1 MQLALNSRVL
11 KYFLASLVSFDM
23 HEVWLRSNRRIL
35 TLGLIPGLAISGAAI
50 ALWATASSSGLQW
63 FAGLMLLVGLALVA
77 IVVRQLVRP
86 RVAYAD
92 GNVLFYLRAG
102 QPIAVPVGIVEAFF
116 LGQGPAYI
124 PGTIEDS
131 QETVNLVAR
140 ISQKAE
146 DWQRLEVKPALGRW
160 CEGYVSIR
168 GTWCEPLTN
177 EVIRRLNRRLGE
189 VSREVAA
196 ASK

>member
-1 MQLALNSRVL
+1 
-11 KYFLASLVSFDM
+11 M

-35 TLGLIPGLAISGAAI
+35 ALGLIPGIAISGAATV
-50 ALWATASSSGLQW
+50 LWMKANSEGLQW
-63 FAGLMLLVGLALVA
+63 FAGLMLLVGFGLVA
-77 IVVRQLVRP
+77 VVVRQFVRP

-92 GNVLFYLRAG
+92 GKVLFYLRAG

-146 DWQRLEVKPALGRW
+146 DWQRLEVKPALGKW

-189 VSREVAA
+189 VSREKMS

>member
-1 MQLALNSRVL
+1 
-11 KYFLASLVSFDM
+11 M

-35 TLGLIPGLAISGAAI
+35 ALGLIPGLAISGAATVLSTM
-50 ALWATASSSGLQW
+50 AASGALQW
-63 FAGLMLLVGLALVA
+63 FAGLMLVVGLALMA
-77 IVVRQLVRP
+77 AVVRQLVRP
-86 RVAYAD
+86 RVAYAN
-92 GNVLFYLRAG
+92 GKVLFYLRAG
-102 QPIAVPVGIVEAFF
+102 RPIAVPVGIVEAFF

-124 PGTIEDS
+124 PGTVEDS

-177 EVIRRLNRRLGE
+177 DVIRRLNRRLGE
-189 VSREVAA
+189 VTRENAA
-196 ASK
+196 ASQ

>member
-1 MQLALNSRVL
+1 MC
-11 KYFLASLVSFDM
+11 
-23 HEVWLRSNRRIL
+23 EVWLRSNRRIL
-35 TLGLIPGLAISGAAI
+35 ALGLIPGLVISGAAS
-50 ALWATASSSGLQW
+50 ALWFSVVSSGLRW
-63 FAGLMLLVGLALVA
+63 FAGLMLFVGLALVA
-77 IVVRQLVRP
+77 IVLRQFVRP
-86 RVAYAD
+86 RVAYSD
-92 GNVLFYLRAG
+92 GKVLFYLRTG
-102 QPIAVPVGIVEAFF
+102 RPIAVPVGVVEAFF

-146 DWQRLEVKPALGRW
+146 DWQRVEVKPALGRW

-189 VSREVAA
+189 VTRETAA
-196 ASK
+196 TSK

>member
-1 MQLALNSRVL
+1 MQ
-11 KYFLASLVSFDM
+11 
-23 HEVWLRSNRRIL
+23 EVWLRSNRRVL
-35 TLGLIPGLAISGAAI
+35 ALGLIPGLVISGAASV
-50 ALWATASSSGLQW
+50 LWFSPLGSGLRW
-63 FAGLMLLVGLALVA
+63 FAGLMLFVGLALVV
-77 IVVRQLVRP
+77 IVVRQFVKP
-86 RVAYAD
+86 RVAYSD
-92 GNVLFYLRAG
+92 GKVLFYLRTG
-102 QPIAVPVGIVEAFF
+102 RPIAVPVGFVEAFF

-146 DWQRLEVKPALGRW
+146 DWQRVEVKPALGRW

-189 VSREVAA
+189 VTRETAA
-196 ASK
+196 TSK

>member
-1 MQLALNSRVL
+1 MELALNSRFL
-11 KYFLASLVSFDM
+11 KFLASLVSFYM

-50 ALWATASSSGLQW
+50 ALWATARSSGLQW

-77 IVVRQLVRP
+77 IMVRQLVRP

-92 GNVLFYLRAG
+92 GKVLFYLRAG

-124 PGTIEDS
+124 PGTVEDS

-146 DWQRLEVKPALGRW
+146 DWQRLEVKPALGKW

-189 VSREVAA
+189 VSREIAA

>member
-1 MQLALNSRVL
+1 
-11 KYFLASLVSFDM
+11 M

-35 TLGLIPGLAISGAAI
+35 ALGLIPGLAISGTAI
-50 ALWATASSSGLQW
+50 ALCALAASGILQW
-63 FAGLMLLVGLALVA
+63 FAGLMLFVGLALIA

-86 RVAYAD
+86 RVAYAN
-92 GNVLFYLRAG
+92 GKVLFYLLAG
-102 QPIAVPVGIVEAFF
+102 RPIAVPVGIVEAFF

-124 PGTIEDS
+124 PGTVEDS

-146 DWQRLEVKPALGRW
+146 DWQRQEVKPALGRW

-177 EVIRRLNRRLGE
+177 DVIRRLNRRLGE
-189 VSREVAA
+189 VTRENAA
-196 ASK
+196 ASQ